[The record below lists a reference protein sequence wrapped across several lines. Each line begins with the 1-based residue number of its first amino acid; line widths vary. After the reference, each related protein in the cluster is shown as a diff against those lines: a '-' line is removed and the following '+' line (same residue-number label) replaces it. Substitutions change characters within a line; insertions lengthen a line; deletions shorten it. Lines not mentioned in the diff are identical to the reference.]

1 MREMVGSGLGA
12 CELLATI
19 RRDNP
24 RTFVV
29 VTPKRIQEVKLGR
42 SGGFE
47 SCSTTVDL
55 MFWPVG
61 GVRGI

>member
-1 MREMVGSGLGA
+1 MCQAVLERFTPLLRELIGSGLGA

-29 VTPKRIQEVKLGR
+29 VTPKRIQEVA
-42 SGGFE
+42 
-47 SCSTTVDL
+47 T
-55 MFWPVG
+55 
-61 GVRGI
+61 